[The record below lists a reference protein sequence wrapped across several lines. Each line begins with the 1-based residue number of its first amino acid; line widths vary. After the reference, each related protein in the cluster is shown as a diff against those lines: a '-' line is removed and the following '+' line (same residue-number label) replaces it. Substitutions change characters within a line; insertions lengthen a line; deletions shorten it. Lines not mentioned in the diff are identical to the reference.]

1 MAEAVADPARR
12 TARYSAE
19 VKTLRQAAADFAHRP
34 SPWVIL
40 GAFAILAGLRLAIGD
55 LTWRDAVAAAGLLV
69 IYPFGEWAIHVF
81 ILHMKP
87 FNFRGKEHRTLASR
101 AHGVH
106 HKTPNDLDQLLL
118 DPWQIAGLLLGI
130 APLVIGFFGG
140 LVWLVFGSYPVEV
153 LLTALAFDALLLLGY
168 EWTHFL
174 IHTSYVPKSKLYRSV
189 WRNHRLHHFKNEHFW
204 HGVTNNLSD
213 RVLGTLKDHREVPRS
228 ETARNLEGDPTGA
241 GV

>member
-1 MAEAVADPARR
+1 MNTAVADPSRK
-12 TARYSAE
+12 TAHWSGE

-34 SPWVIL
+34 SPWVII
-40 GAFAILAGLRLAIGD
+40 GAFILLAGLRLAIGD
-55 LTWRDAVAAAGLLV
+55 LGWRDLVAAVGIVV

-130 APLVIGFFGG
+130 APLVIGFFGA
-140 LVWLVFGSYPVEV
+140 LAYLVFGPYPIEV
-153 LLTALAFDALLLLGY
+153 LLTALAVDALLLLGY

-174 IHTSYVPKSKLYRSV
+174 IHTAYVPRSRIYRSV

-213 RVLGTLKDHREVPRS
+213 RVLGTLKDPGEVPKS
-228 ETARNLEGDPTGA
+228 GTARTLGTGPTG
-241 GV
+241 

>member
-1 MAEAVADPARR
+1 MATAVADPSRK
-12 TARYSAE
+12 TAHWSGQ
-19 VKTLRQAAADFAHRP
+19 VKTLREAAADFVRRP
-34 SPWVIL
+34 SPWAIIV
-40 GAFAILAGLRLAIGD
+40 AFVFLASARVVIGD
-55 LTWRDAVAAAGLLV
+55 LGWRDLVAAAGIVV

-87 FNFRGKEHRTLASR
+87 IRVGGREHRTLASR

-106 HKTPNDLDQLLL
+106 HRTPNDLDQLLL

-140 LVWLVFGSYPVEV
+140 LVALIFGPYPIEV
-153 LLTALAFDALLLLGY
+153 LLTALAVDALLLLGY

-174 IHTSYVPKSKLYRSV
+174 IHTAYRPRSGVYRSI
-189 WRNHRLHHFKNEHFW
+189 WRNHRLHHFKNEHYW

-213 RVLGTLKDHREVPRS
+213 RVLGTLKDHREVPKS
-228 ETARNLEGDPTGA
+228 ETARNLDA
-241 GV
+241 GPAL